1 MTMMFGPSLD
11 AELAYRRERLV
22 SQARRR
28 RSRRPVMRSA
38 ESKRTGTDGA
48 TQVCEDV
55 ALA

>member
-22 SQARRR
+22 TQARRR